1 MNFEEVSRFV
11 QGHFTD
17 GLTMVIGSGLSAAE
31 GLSGMV
37 SLANHLQ
44 AKSESLDETE
54 KACWAQISIALDEG
68 KGLESALIEFPPSE
82 VLESWIMSETV
93 AHLLPQERE
102 ALSSTVNGLKTLKL
116 TSLLRRVLVT
126 NNSLPIITTNYDRL
140 VEMACEM
147 AGLHVDTTTL
157 GSFAGEFDH
166 QKSCMSSCIAIKRAG
181 RTYVLEHRKRAVVLK
196 PHGSFD
202 WYRIGDSDRC
212 CSIEIDAD
220 RLIITPGLNKYRAGY
235 NSPFDRQRELAN
247 SHIDKANRLLVV
259 GYGFNDDHL
268 QTHLLHKI
276 RSGTPT
282 LIATRTKNPAIEEVV
297 SSGANCIC
305 LSKDD
310 EGTTV
315 STASGEFAISKS
327 IWDIADL
334 AEECLK

>member
-37 SLANHLQ
+37 SLADHLQ
-44 AKSESLDETE
+44 SKSVSLDETD
-54 KACWAQISIALDEG
+54 KDRWARISIALDEG
-68 KGLESALIEFPPSE
+68 KGLEAALIEFPPSE

-93 AHLLPQERE
+93 ALLLPQERE
-102 ALSSTVNGLKTLKL
+102 AISATVNGLKTLKL

-140 VEMACEM
+140 VEIACEM

-202 WYRIGDSDRC
+202 WYRIGDSARC

-247 SHIDKANRLLVV
+247 SHIDRASRLLVV

-268 QTHLLHKI
+268 QTHLLQKI

-282 LIATRTKNPAIEEVV
+282 LIVTRTKNTAIEGVIA
-297 SSGANCIC
+297 SGAKCIC
-305 LSKDD
+305 LSKNN

-315 STASGEFAISKS
+315 STASGEYAISKP